1 MVTAIA
7 HKDQLTHTYMNT
19 CRLCLKP
26 YSNSTSDFVS
36 SPPAS
41 ATLIHL
47 SINWL
52 NCNLYIKEQET
63 ADNYKNS
70 NTKKE
75 IQNLADRQWKA

>member
-7 HKDQLTHTYMNT
+7 HKHHLTHTHT
-19 CRLCLKP
+19 CGLCVKP

-47 SINWL
+47 SIQK
-52 NCNLYIKEQET
+52 IQ
-63 ADNYKNS
+63 
-70 NTKKE
+70 NTKLSRQTIKSIKQNKLSDFVYIFKKE
-75 IQNLADRQWKA
+75 REEVF